1 MPAEPE
7 QTANQQRPLLVALT
21 GGIASGKTAV
31 SDRLSERGAVVIDT
45 DLIAREVVEPGQPG
59 RSAIVEAFGPE
70 MLDSDGRLDRAAMRQ
85 RVFSEPDSRKR
96 LESILHPLIAER
108 VKQRIAAEQDA
119 DYLVLVVP
127 LLVESGLFLD
137 ADRIVVVDVPQSV
150 QLERLAQRDGTIEEQ
165 ARAILASQASREQ
178 RLKVATDVVDNSGS
192 LAELERAADQLHNEL
207 LTKARRL
214 QRSKTTAEHYP

>member
-7 QTANQQRPLLVALT
+7 KSANQQRPLLVALT

-31 SDRLSERGAVVIDT
+31 SDRLAEHGAVVIDT

-59 RSAIVEAFGPE
+59 LAAIVKAFGPGI
-70 MLDSDGRLDRAAMRQ
+70 LDANGGLDRAAMRQ
-85 RVFSEPDSRKR
+85 QVFTDPDSRKR

-108 VKQRIAAEQDA
+108 VKHRIASEQA
-119 DYLVLVVP
+119 TDYLLLVVP
-127 LLVESGLFLD
+127 LLVESGLFLN
-137 ADRIVVVDVPQSV
+137 ADRIIVVDVPESV
-150 QLERLAQRDGTIEEQ
+150 QLERLARRDGTSEAQ

-192 LAELERAADQLHNEL
+192 LADLERAADHLHNEL
-207 LTKARRL
+207 ITKARQL
-214 QRSKTTAEHYP
+214 NRSKTAVEHYP

>member
-31 SDRLSERGAVVIDT
+31 SHRLSERGAVVIDT

-59 RSAIVEAFGPE
+59 LSAIVEAFGPE
-70 MLDSDGRLDRAAMRQ
+70 MLDDDGRLDRAAMRQ
-85 RVFSEPDSRKR
+85 RVFSDPDSRKR
-96 LESILHPLIAER
+96 LEGILHPLIAER

-127 LLVESGLFLD
+127 LLVESGMFLD
-137 ADRIVVVDVPQSV
+137 ADRIVVVDVPESV
-150 QLERLAQRDGTIEEQ
+150 QLERLAQRDGTSEEQ

-178 RLKVATDVVDNSGS
+178 RLKVATDVIDNSGS

-207 LTKARRL
+207 LTKARWL
-214 QRSKTTAEHYP
+214 NRSQTTVEHYP